1 MTQPSVTKMLGEPL
15 DAKEFP
21 FPGIWSS
28 SLQRDLVLSFCWTI
42 EGLAFRPMKEDRE
55 NDWIIERK
63 ETCAIDVPAVL
74 VKKKQNLS
82 KPHLNANI
90 ERETSVA
97 VALSIDPSQTL
108 PLSMGIKCQVRICMS
123 SQHFNMYML
132 FSNTPPRHRDR
143 ETHTELRYTHMRM
156 LTHTHTHMT

>member
-1 MTQPSVTKMLGEPL
+1 MLGEPL

-42 EGLAFRPMKEDRE
+42 ESLAFRPMKEDRE

-63 ETCAIDVPAVL
+63 ETRVIDVPAVL

-90 ERETSVA
+90 EKETSVA

-108 PLSMGIKCQVRICMS
+108 PLVMGIKCQVGILICMS
-123 SQHFNMYML
+123 FPALQHVHVIL
-132 FSNTPPRHRDR
+132 KHSPTTERER
-143 ETHTELRYTHMRM
+143 ETYRHTHMRM
-156 LTHTHTHMT
+156 LKHTHTHMT